1 MIRREGL
8 TQPFQGGQPDQEVA
22 EMVELQDEE
31 PPAARL
37 LECELMNRDRS
48 PGTCDDL
55 G

>member
-1 MIRREGL
+1 
-8 TQPFQGGQPDQEVA
+8 
-22 EMVELQDEE
+22 MVELQDEE
-31 PPAARL
+31 PPAARF